1 MSPLLIAFIVSL
13 AHLLTLFVDKNT
25 FSVKQEVLL
34 WRYGGSDLIYVLKSL
49 LSTVCQ
55 KKTTNL
61 GKVHL
66 DQLYNKVQT

>member
-34 WRYGGSDLIYVLKSL
+34 WRYGWV
-49 LSTVCQ
+49 
-55 KKTTNL
+55 
-61 GKVHL
+61 
-66 DQLYNKVQT
+66 